1 MATDS
6 FNYQAM
12 VARLA
17 QLEGEPSPSAVI
29 QAMVGPD
36 RGPCP
41 TCAAQM
47 LGCTELDL
55 CVLLA
60 VYPRAAAFRQFVEE
74 CGPEESLLGHGLA
87 ALLALLYRQHEM
99 AAMTDRRSYLLPSVV
114 LLIEAYREAILRI
127 EALADEQS
135 NDDDD
140 DDDEYEGEEEE
151 GADDDC
157 DGHFLPEHMLDR
169 VLEVPRRIAKGARVL
184 LAIDD
189 QNALNGYLAML
200 CDITPDSVNA
210 CLHQL
215 FALSHDLFETANDL
229 GSHLPDLLRDATG
242 ASDVA
247 AHAEVLAQHME
258 QMSES
263 FNRCRSRL
271 DPATVMA
278 SYVEFALQE
287 GLCAASDTF
296 NAFMEEH
303 LGGVV

>member
-6 FNYQAM
+6 YTIFEAM

-17 QLEGEPSPSAVI
+17 QLEGEPTPSAVI

-41 TCAAQM
+41 NCAAQM

-60 VYPRAAAFRQFVEE
+60 VYPSAAAFRQFVEQ
-74 CGPEESLLGHGLA
+74 CGPDESLLGHGLA

-140 DDDEYEGEEEE
+140 DGEYEGEEEE
-151 GADDDC
+151 GADDDG
-157 DGHFLPEHMLDR
+157 DGHFLPEDKLDR

-189 QNALNGYLAML
+189 HRALHGYLR
-200 CDITPDSVNA
+200 
-210 CLHQL
+210 
-215 FALSHDLFETANDL
+215 L
-229 GSHLPDLLRDATG
+229 GR
-242 ASDVA
+242 
-247 AHAEVLAQHME
+247 
-258 QMSES
+258 
-263 FNRCRSRL
+263 
-271 DPATVMA
+271 
-278 SYVEFALQE
+278 
-287 GLCAASDTF
+287 
-296 NAFMEEH
+296 
-303 LGGVV
+303 